1 MFDADLAGRRVAG
14 RNTVIGNHKTLETQA
29 RIPDQTNHSLLIKEL
44 IELRA
49 VQNGIKNKLRKVL
62 FAADK
67 GKFALTMALQM
78 PTAV

>member
-1 MFDADLAGRRVAG
+1 MFDADLASRRTGG
-14 RNTVIGNHKTLETQA
+14 RNTITGNYNTAETQA
-29 RIPDQTNHSLLIKEL
+29 RIPDQTNHSALIKEL

-67 GKFALTMALQM
+67 GKFLRQVRT
-78 PTAV
+78 VI